1 MLRCF
6 YTACTGML
14 VQRDRMEVLANNLT
28 NVDTTAYKSYG
39 LISSTFEDMMI
50 ERIND
55 PGTGGASPVVG
66 ALGTGTH
73 IEELY
78 TTFGQGSIE
87 ETSRACDFALEGEGF
102 FVIATADGDRYTR
115 DGGFAVNSA
124 GYLVTSE
131 GQYVQGQNGRIY
143 VGGDNF
149 STDELGNI
157 YVDGTLADRFQIVA
171 FEDVTGLRKDGSN
184 LYAHVS
190 GPGAQ
195 AATDTVVV
203 QGALEGS
210 NVDTAEELTRLLS
223 VSNAYTINQRVLGM
237 VDGSL
242 EKAVNEVGRVG

>member
-28 NVDTTAYKSYG
+28 NVDTTGYKSEG

-50 ERIND
+50 ERMND
-55 PGTGGASPVVG
+55 PGVVSTSVVG

-73 IEELY
+73 IEEVY
-78 TTFGQGSIE
+78 ITFKQGSVE
-87 ETSRACDFALEGEGF
+87 GTARSCDFALEGDGF
-102 FVIATADGDRYTR
+102 FVISTADGERYTR
-115 DGGFAVNSA
+115 DGGFSVDST

-131 GQYVQGQNGRIY
+131 GQYVQGQNGRIF
-143 VGGDNF
+143 VGGDDF
-149 STDELGNI
+149 SVDEQGNI
-157 YVDGTLADRFQIVA
+157 YVDGTLSDKFQIA
-171 FEDVTGLRKDGSN
+171 MFEDATGLVKDGSN
-184 LYAHVS
+184 LYEHVS

-195 AATDTVVV
+195 PATDTVVV
-203 QGALEGS
+203 QGALESS
-210 NVDTAEELTRLLS
+210 NVDTAEELSRLLS